1 MSESAK
7 VNQESSI
14 FEKIE
19 KKGDTV
25 NKFQIYETD
34 FKVKEN

>member
-1 MSESAK
+1 VKISESAK

-14 FEKIE
+14 FEKME

-25 NKFQIYETD
+25 DKF
-34 FKVKEN
+34 